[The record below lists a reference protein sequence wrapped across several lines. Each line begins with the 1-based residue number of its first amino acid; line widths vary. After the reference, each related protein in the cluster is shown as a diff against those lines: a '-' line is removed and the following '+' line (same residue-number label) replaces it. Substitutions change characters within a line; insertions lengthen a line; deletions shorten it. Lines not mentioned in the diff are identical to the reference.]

1 MNYLKGCVQ
10 GYGSY
15 DELTTSGIDSKEL
28 FDDIEDKKSKFTS
41 TDVVIEEYNDATEE
55 TSQEC
60 IISNHMHLL
69 PMERTRFVGSRH
81 SMNIT
86 DSSSTQA
93 DKQSIRTPSMFSL
106 ISMPN
111 DSEGNTNIYKV
122 RT

>member
-1 MNYLKGCVQ
+1 
-10 GYGSY
+10 
-15 DELTTSGIDSKEL
+15 
-28 FDDIEDKKSKFTS
+28 
-41 TDVVIEEYNDATEE
+41 VIEEYNDATEE

-60 IISNHMHLL
+60 ISSNHMHLL
-69 PMERTRFVGSRH
+69 PMERTRFIGSRH

-93 DKQSIRTPSMFSL
+93 VDKQSIHTTPSMFSL

-122 RT
+122 CT